1 MEKNRQEKENHT
13 RISPARIILAAVLY
27 IFMLAGTYTFARM
40 TLGGQKWA
48 IIGVAAVLVLT
59 LAIAV
64 LTMVLKKKGK
74 LNRALELIL
83 VVFVLGVILIN
94 AYFLNSSYFVPH
106 KTTTVLNRYFPVS
119 LETTVKLQ
127 NYLEDKTLLVDP
139 SVTYFDRDYDQL
151 SAIANSHNAS
161 VRSSVKEIK
170 PLDEPYG
177 FVKDDALEYLKSKT
191 DEYEMVDWSYYREIN
206 AYFFYDVME
215 SDTVIVLWG
224 RQMSMFFITPETLA
238 ELRGLDR

>member
-1 MEKNRQEKENHT
+1 M
-13 RISPARIILAAVLY
+13 Y
-27 IFMLAGTYTFARM
+27 IFLLAGTYTFAGM

-48 IIGVAAVLVLT
+48 MIGVAAILALT
-59 LAIAV
+59 LVIAV

-74 LNRALELIL
+74 LNRTLKLIL
-83 VVFVLGVILIN
+83 VASALGVILIN

-127 NYLEDKTLLVDP
+127 DYLQDKTLLVDP

-206 AYFFYDVME
+206 AYFFYDAME